1 MVWYGTTRTTA
12 VAVASCISQ
21 KLRET
26 EMVHHMCIALINIL
40 LLQSPLWLVKS
51 FFFAGQ
57 ITKFLRFVEPSRFCW
72 RNHHFGAIS
81 GGLEHFYGQWL
92 IMGNGD

>member
-26 EMVHHMCIALINIL
+26 EMVHHMFIALINIL

-51 FFFAGQ
+51 FFLLVKSQNFSALLIHHDFAGE
-57 ITKFLRFVEPSRFCW
+57 ITILVQSLVVWNIFL
-72 RNHHFGAIS
+72 
-81 GGLEHFYGQWL
+81 WL
-92 IMGNGD
+92 MVNNG